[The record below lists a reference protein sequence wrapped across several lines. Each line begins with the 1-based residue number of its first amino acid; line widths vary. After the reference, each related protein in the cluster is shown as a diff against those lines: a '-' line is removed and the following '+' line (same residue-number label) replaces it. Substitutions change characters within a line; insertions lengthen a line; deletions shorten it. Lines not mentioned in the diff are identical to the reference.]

1 MTSIYLV
8 RHCQAQGNV
17 NRVFQGR
24 IDSEISEEGRR
35 QLDRLAERFRRIPLD
50 AVYTSPLQRA
60 RLTAEALNRY
70 HGLPV
75 RTDARFIEIDGGCWE
90 GHRGRSSPIPTA
102 AV

>member
-35 QLDRLAERFRRIPLD
+35 QLDRLAERFRRTRYIP
-50 AVYTSPLQRA
+50 A
-60 RLTAEALNRY
+60 RCN
-70 HGLPV
+70 GP
-75 RTDARFIEIDGGCWE
+75 G
-90 GHRGRSSPIPTA
+90 
-102 AV
+102 

>member
-35 QLDRLAERFRRIPLD
+35 QLDRLAERFRRFRWTRYIP
-50 AVYTSPLQRA
+50 A
-60 RLTAEALNRY
+60 RCN
-70 HGLPV
+70 GP
-75 RTDARFIEIDGGCWE
+75 G
-90 GHRGRSSPIPTA
+90 
-102 AV
+102 

>member
-24 IDSEISEEGRR
+24 IDSEMSEEGRR

-50 AVYTSPLQRA
+50 AGSVHQPAATGPANGGGAEPLSWSA
-60 RLTAEALNRY
+60 
-70 HGLPV
+70 G
-75 RTDARFIEIDGGCWE
+75 TD
-90 GHRGRSSPIPTA
+90 GRPLY
-102 AV
+102 

>member
-50 AVYTSPLQRA
+50 AV
-60 RLTAEALNRY
+60 
-70 HGLPV
+70 
-75 RTDARFIEIDGGCWE
+75 
-90 GHRGRSSPIPTA
+90 
-102 AV
+102 